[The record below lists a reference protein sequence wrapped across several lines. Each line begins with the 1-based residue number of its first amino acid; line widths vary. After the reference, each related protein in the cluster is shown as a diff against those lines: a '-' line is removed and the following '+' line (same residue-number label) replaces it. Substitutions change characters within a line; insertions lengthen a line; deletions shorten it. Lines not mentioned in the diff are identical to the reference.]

1 MNRSVIIYFGVFCL
15 STFFSYKAEKK
26 NKISYVIVII
36 AILTFLSGFR
46 NYTVGIDTAQYVD
59 KFNSISLG
67 HTDYAYGLEYSFRF
81 ICKILLSINNSPT
94 FLFLVFAL
102 LTNWLII
109 MRFWE
114 LKKLSSFTMMI
125 ICYYCTF
132 YFYSFNIMRQ
142 MCGIAI
148 IFWSTRFLEK
158 GNYLKYLVGVIL
170 AYCFHTSSL
179 IGLICYYT
187 DFLRWPDLKKNQKRF
202 LITILLATPLVIK
215 QACSHFDK
223 YSHYFN
229 VANYQFG
236 MMLLIKIA
244 IYLFL
249 SFIILLPNSKVNES
263 DNCRNL
269 NNNIIYYGIGII
281 LTTMGYL
288 FPYMERIGLLFYLF
302 EGYFYGRIIRLAQNK
317 DKVFYFIVLGIIS
330 LYYLYGDLFIGGQG
344 QLPYQFVWESSY

>member
-1 MNRSVIIYFGVFCL
+1 MDRSVIIYFGAFCL

-26 NKISYVIVII
+26 NRFFYAIIIV
-36 AILTFLSGFR
+36 AILTFLAGFR
-46 NYTVGIDTAQYVD
+46 NYTVGIDTAQYVE
-59 KFNSISLG
+59 KFNAISLG
-67 HTDYAYGLEYSFRF
+67 QIDYAYGLEYCFRF

-109 MRFWE
+109 TRFWE
-114 LKKLSSFTMMI
+114 LKDLSSFTMMI

-179 IGLICYYT
+179 IGLICYYI
-187 DFLRWPDLKKNQKRF
+187 DFLRWQDLKKKQKTF
-202 LITILLATPLVIK
+202 LITILLGIPLVIK
-215 QACSHFDK
+215 QIYSNFEK
-223 YSHYFN
+223 YSKYFN

-244 IYLFL
+244 LYLFL
-249 SFIILLPNSKVNES
+249 SFIVILPNSKVNEL
-263 DNCRNL
+263 DNYRSL
-269 NNNIIYYGIGII
+269 NNNNIYYGIGII
-281 LTTMGYL
+281 LTTIGYM

-302 EGYFYGRIIRLAQNK
+302 EGYFYGRITRIAPNK
-317 DKVFYFIVLGIIS
+317 DKAFYFIVLCTVS
-330 LYYLYGDLFIGGQG
+330 LCYLYGDLFIGGQG